1 MQYLMKGPVLPL
13 SPNMVLGITG
23 HRPNKL
29 GGYNDATN
37 RSTAIKAILRTIYAQ
52 SNPSC
57 VVSGMALGVD
67 QWAAEVAL
75 DRGIN
80 ILALIPC
87 AGQDAMWPEESKKKY
102 AELLDRI
109 MQAHGSVEY
118 VSTQSYKPELQQMQ
132 KRNQAIVDCSTHIFA
147 VWDRSWGGTG
157 SCVRLA
163 KKAAKPITILHP
175 TTMRL
180 VTLEPPDYKEPEV

>member
-1 MQYLMKGPVLPL
+1 
-13 SPNMVLGITG
+13 MVLGITG

-37 RSTAIKAILRTIYAQ
+37 RSTAIKAVLRMLYAQ
-52 SNPSC
+52 GQPNC
-57 VVSGMALGVD
+57 AVSGMALGVD

-75 DRGIN
+75 EMGIKV
-80 ILALIPC
+80 LALIPC

-102 AELLDRI
+102 AELLARI
-109 MQAHGSVEY
+109 AQANGSVEY

-132 KRNQAIVDCSTHIFA
+132 KRNQAIVDYSTHIFA

-163 KKAAKPITILHP
+163 KKASRPITILHP
-175 TTMRL
+175 TTMGL